1 MTIKK
6 KSLYLTATLLAC
18 SFANPIFA
26 NEKTYSETKLETV
39 RSDKAR
45 VEASLKEAK
54 DDLKIASLKAEII
67 NLSSKEAD
75 LALTVQK
82 EAESLAA
89 VNEAEKEAEV
99 EEAKKAEADKKAF
112 VEKFALET
120 LGEAIDLDGS
130 YGAQCWDY
138 ANLYLQEL
146 GSKGIAGK
154 SGRAGWVGH
163 EFKEQLADEGFTVIE
178 DPALSDLKVGDV
190 ICIRPGYSSDPTYG
204 HIGMVEE
211 VNPDGSF
218 TTLEQNA
225 EKGQIAARYTRTYD
239 ASDITSIIRK

>member
-45 VEASLKEAK
+45 AEASLKDAT
-54 DDLKIASLKAEII
+54 DDLKKKSLQAEII
-67 NLSSKEAD
+67 NLSSKESD
-75 LALTVQK
+75 LVMTVEKEKLATPELDAASQ
-82 EAESLAA
+82 EAEISAS
-89 VNEAEKEAEV
+89 
-99 EEAKKAEADKKAF
+99 KAQDADKKAF
-112 VEKFALET
+112 IEKFATET
-120 LGEAIDLDGS
+120 LGKAIDLDGA

-138 ANLYLQEL
+138 ANIYLQEL
-146 GSKGIAGK
+146 GSSGIVGK

-163 EFKEQLADEGFTVIE
+163 EFKEQLTTEGFTVLE
-178 DPALSDLKVGDV
+178 DPTIADIKVGDV
-190 ICIRPGYSSDPTYG
+190 LCIRPGYSSDPTYG
-204 HIGMVEE
+204 HILMIEE
-211 VNPDGSF
+211 VNSDGSF

-239 ASDITSIIRK
+239 ASHITSIIRK